1 MQDTNEKLRLTC
13 AVTAAHCH
21 WSRARSE
28 SDDWPVQTRFMG
40 KLNSWHRDYR
50 VRTLWTIIWD
60 CEVVVKTEC
69 EGEEVN
75 LTQKVV
81 VKTECEG
88 EEVNLTQKVVVKT
101 ECEGEAYPKRVA
113 DHQTGE

>member
-1 MQDTNEKLRLTC
+1 M
-13 AVTAAHCH
+13 
-21 WSRARSE
+21 
-28 SDDWPVQTRFMG
+28 
-40 KLNSWHRDYR
+40 
-50 VRTLWTIIWD
+50 
-60 CEVVVKTEC
+60 VVKTEC